1 MRTLIQISDLHFGR
15 IDYSLVDP
23 LLSVIH
29 STRPDLVVV
38 SGDFTQRA
46 RKSQFEDA
54 RRFLDSIPF
63 PTLVVPGNHDVPLYN
78 LFARFFRPLVNYRRY
93 ITPDLSPF
101 FHDAEI
107 AVAGINTA
115 RSFTRQYGRINERQ
129 IALLTERFRPFQGD
143 ITRIVVTHHPFD
155 LPPGYA
161 NHRQL
166 VGRAKMAM
174 NAFALS
180 GVDLLLSGHLHLTHT
195 GFTTERYKITG
206 YSALVVQAG
215 TAISTRGRGEANSFN
230 IIRIEQG
237 KIDVERI
244 AWVPEHRE
252 FRSAAKGEY
261 VREKEGWLEKAR

>member
-23 LLSVIH
+23 LLSVINA
-29 STRPDLVVV
+29 TRPDLVVV

-54 RRFLDSIPF
+54 RRFLDAISF

-78 LFARFFRPLVNYRRY
+78 LYARFCRPLVNYRKY

-101 FHDAEI
+101 FHDDEI

-115 RSFTRQYGRINERQ
+115 RSFTRQYGRINEKQ
-129 IALLTERFRPFQGD
+129 IVALTERFRPFKED
-143 ITRIVVTHHPFD
+143 VTHIVVTHHPFD
-155 LPPGYA
+155 LPPGYT

-174 NAFALS
+174 KAFAMA
-180 GVDLLLSGHLHLTHT
+180 GVDLLLSGHLHITHT
-195 GFTTERYKITG
+195 GLTTERYKITG

-230 IIRIEQG
+230 IIRIEPG
-237 KIDVERI
+237 KIEVERI
-244 AWVPEHRE
+244 AWTPEHRE
-252 FRSAAKGEY
+252 FRSAASGAY
-261 VREKEGWLEKAR
+261 IRGKEGWIQKPI